1 MPGTESVIEFA
12 SEQGDNGKAIELTL
26 FPNGRAIIK
35 GVTEPDAARTIYAKY
50 VGA

>member
-1 MPGTESVIEFA
+1 MYHRMYHGGIR
-12 SEQGDNGKAIELTL
+12 GDDGGPIELTL

-35 GVTEPDAARTIYAKY
+35 GVHSPQQARAIYAKY